1 MKRRDFIF
9 NISLLIFLNLL
20 IKPFW
25 ILGIDVEVQ
34 NQVGAESYG
43 LYFALFN
50 FTILF
55 NMLLD
60 MGITNYNSRNIAQ
73 NTQLLSKHLS
83 HILTLKF
90 SLGILYFIVTLIA
103 ALIVGYQGYQLKL
116 LLWMSLNQFL
126 NALILYL
133 RSNVSAL
140 LKFKTDSFLS
150 VIDKVIMVI
159 LCSIL
164 LWGNTSI
171 SAFKIEW
178 FIASQTLA
186 YLITALLALFIV
198 LRNSGAFRLY
208 WNFSFFKVLLKRSFP
223 FAILYLL
230 MACYNRFDSVMLERL
245 LPEGVG
251 AYQAGIYASAFRLLD
266 AVVMIAYLFSVIL
279 LPLFSKMLKNREN
292 IVPIVESAFQLLF
305 YYSTTVVV
313 LLIFNAEAIFSF
325 LYDHHV
331 AESVRVFPI
340 LITCLIP
347 ISMIYIFGT
356 LLTAYGSLR
365 LLNITSLLGIFVN
378 IGINFFLIPHLHARG
393 AAIASLST
401 QTIVAISQIYLAFR
415 ALHIP
420 LRKKI
425 WLSCVFYIT
434 LLIPIAYGVA
444 YYWDEKVWVALLIG
458 GVLSFILAFFTQLLP
473 FSFIRELVVDKL
485 KQPKS
490 K

>member
-1 MKRRDFIF
+1 MRLFSIF
-9 NISLLIFLNLL
+9 
-20 IKPFW
+20 
-25 ILGIDVEVQ
+25 V
-34 NQVGAESYG
+34 
-43 LYFALFN
+43 
-50 FTILF
+50 
-55 NMLLD
+55 
-60 MGITNYNSRNIAQ
+60 
-73 NTQLLSKHLS
+73 
-83 HILTLKF
+83 
-90 SLGILYFIVTLIA
+90 VTLIA
-103 ALIVGYQGYQLKL
+103 ALIVGYHGYQLKL
-116 LLWMSLNQFL
+116 LLWMALNQFL

-140 LKFKTDSFLS
+140 LKFKMDSFLS
-150 VIDKVIMVI
+150 VMDKMIMVI

-164 LWGNTSI
+164 LWGNSSE

-178 FIASQTLA
+178 FIASQTIA
-186 YLITALLALFIV
+186 YLITVLFALFIV
-198 LRNSGAFRLY
+198 LRNSGSFRLY

-223 FAILYLL
+223 FAVLYLL

-251 AYQAGIYASAFRLLD
+251 AYQSGIYASAFRLLD

-325 LYDHHV
+325 LYDYHV
-331 AESVRVFPI
+331 VESIRVFPI

-347 ISMIYIFGT
+347 ISMIYVFGT
-356 LLTAYGSLR
+356 LLTAHGNLR
-365 LLNITSLLGIFVN
+365 LLNITSLLGILVN
-378 IGINFFLIPHLHARG
+378 VGINFFLIPHLHARG

-401 QTIVAISQIYLAFR
+401 QSVVAISQIYLAFK

-420 LRKKI
+420 VRKKI
-425 WLSCVFYIT
+425 CLSSIFYTT
-434 LLIPIAYGVA
+434 LLIPIAYGVSW
-444 YYWDEKVWVALLIG
+444 YWDEKVWVALLIS